1 MFQVYVSKH
10 VSPFTSTNRAF
21 SISPS
26 TNPNVVNAGSITV
39 GRSTFRFTSSIGA
52 ASNGQGFAFVQMMDP
67 NSPDSQQ
74 VFSVAASLSF
84 ATDSNYIPCVVRFET
99 TATTSQPTN
108 FNASTAD
115 FIPLEASVLSPRAL
129 SVRDCIT
136 VDVKPRI
143 AGNNVFVGVV
153 FLTGSASAVNVTG
166 VVSMAQVDHEVTAL
180 QPLK

>member
-10 VSPFTSTNRAF
+10 VAPFTSTGLSSSVLPA
-21 SISPS
+21 
-26 TNPNVVNAGSITV
+26 TNPNIVNTGSITV
-39 GRSTFRFTSSIGA
+39 GRSTFRFSSSIGA

-84 ATDSNYIPCVVRFET
+84 STDSNYIPCVVRFET
-99 TATTSQPTN
+99 DASQPSY
-108 FNASTAD
+108 FGASSAD
-115 FIPLEASVLSPRAL
+115 FIPLEASALSPRAL

-136 VDVKPRI
+136 VDVKPRT
-143 AGNNVFVGVV
+143 AGRNVFVGVV
-153 FLTGSASAVNVTG
+153 FLTASANAGNVTG

>member
-10 VSPFTSTNRAF
+10 VSPFTSTDVF
-21 SISPS
+21 SSVAPAA
-26 TNPNVVNAGSITV
+26 NPNIVNAGSITV
-39 GRSTFRFTSSIGA
+39 GRSTFRFASSIGA

-84 ATDSNYIPCVVRFET
+84 STDSNYIPCVVRFESS
-99 TATTSQPTN
+99 ASQPSY
-108 FNASTAD
+108 FGPSSAD
-115 FIPLEASVLSPRAL
+115 FIPLEASALSPRAL
-129 SVRDCIT
+129 SVRDCVT
-136 VDVKPRI
+136 VDVKPRS
-143 AGNNVFVGVV
+143 AGMNVFVGVV
-153 FLTGSASAVNVTG
+153 FFSASASAGNVTG